1 MIRLLD
7 RLVAGQF
14 MKLFLLG
21 VLATPPL
28 FILGHLTEQLG
39 RYTELELTLG
49 EVARGYLFKLP
60 EYMVYAFPFA
70 GLIAAI
76 FTVHAMTTHREIVAA
91 KAGGI
96 SFHRLV
102 LPIVLCGILLTGAAL
117 ALTELVP
124 RSNRIANQILQNI
137 DLRAEWRSDFVYRTE
152 SGFTLS
158 ANHLT
163 MVNSRITEVDLFQER
178 GTEDLGALV
187 VHAAEAAHDP
197 ERGWTLY
204 NGTLWF
210 AHVDGRGNSYRFD
223 SMLFPALTEAPTELL
238 DEPPQDDEMTYAE
251 LGRMAGVIERSGG
264 KAESLLVKRGQRIA
278 IPAATL
284 VIVLFGVPLAT
295 SNKRG
300 GNAFGVGA
308 ALGTTILFVL
318 LMKVVGSFGES
329 GTIPPEVAAWSPN
342 ALFLLAGLGLLA
354 KVRT

>member
-1 MIRLLD
+1 VTRILD

-28 FILGHLTEQLG
+28 IIVGHLTEQLG
-39 RYTELELTLG
+39 HYTQLGLTMG

-76 FTVHAMTTHREIVAA
+76 FTVHSMTAHREIVAA

-102 LPIVLCGILLTGAAL
+102 LPIVVCGIVLTGAAL

-124 RSNRIANQILQNI
+124 RSNRISNQILQAI

-158 ANHLT
+158 GTHLT
-163 MVNSRITEVDLFQER
+163 MVDSRITEVDLFQER

-187 VHAAEAAHDP
+187 VHADEAAHNP

-210 AHVDGRGNSYRFD
+210 AHVDGRGNSYRFE
-223 SMLFPALTEAPTELL
+223 SMLFPALTEAPAELL
-238 DEPPQDDEMTYAE
+238 DEPPLEEEMTYAE
-251 LGRMAGVIERSGG
+251 LGRMAGVVERSGG
-264 KAESLLVKRGQRIA
+264 KSERLLVKRGQRIA

-300 GNAFGVGA
+300 GTAFGVGA
-308 ALGTTILFVL
+308 ALGTTILFMLIMRVA
-318 LMKVVGSFGES
+318 GNFGES
-329 GTIPPEVAAWSPN
+329 GTIPPDVAAWSPN
-342 ALFLLAGLGLLA
+342 ALFLLAGLVLLTR
-354 KVRT
+354 VRT